1 MARCM
6 DNEKLGRPIFY
17 GAMVTEGIVAL
28 IWAAVSSYF
37 FFCGGN
43 AEMGA
48 EGVSAAPQVVTIVSK
63 HWLGVLGGLLAIMG
77 VVAAPITSGDTA
89 LRSVRLIVA
98 EALHLDQSS
107 IKNRLAISIPV
118 FVLTGALL
126 WFNISDADG
135 FDRIWRYFGWANQTL
150 AALALWTIT
159 AYLSK
164 RKGKW
169 AYMLTLFP
177 AAFMTS
183 VTTTYIFTAKIGF
196 NLSDACI
203 PYLGVGIFA
212 VSVLLFY
219 VARHNRLK
227 KQ

>member
-107 IKNRLAISIPV
+107 IKNRLE
-118 FVLTGALL
+118 T
-126 WFNISDADG
+126 
-135 FDRIWRYFGWANQTL
+135 
-150 AALALWTIT
+150 
-159 AYLSK
+159 
-164 RKGKW
+164 
-169 AYMLTLFP
+169 
-177 AAFMTS
+177 
-183 VTTTYIFTAKIGF
+183 
-196 NLSDACI
+196 
-203 PYLGVGIFA
+203 
-212 VSVLLFY
+212 
-219 VARHNRLK
+219 
-227 KQ
+227 